1 MDTYPQE
8 LKDYAIERMLGPDRA
23 SAYAVAR
30 ETGVGATTVSRW
42 RERARSV
49 ARMTEDPSP
58 HGQPRAPKP
67 RRATDWSP
75 EERLGALIEAAGL
88 DDHALGPWLRSRG
101 LHAADIDAWRADA
114 VRGLRG
120 HRGGKPA
127 SAEARRVQALERD
140 LARKDKA
147 LAEAAALLVLQGK
160 LRALFS
166 AEEGGNTEPR

>member
-1 MDTYPQE
+1 MDPYPQE
-8 LKDYAIERMLGPDRA
+8 LKDYAIERMLGPERA

-49 ARMTEDPSP
+49 ARMTDSSP
-58 HGQPRAPKP
+58 PDGPPPRPQPRRPA
-67 RRATDWSP
+67 DWSP

-101 LHAADIDAWRADA
+101 LHAADIEAWRADA

-120 HRGGKPA
+120 HGAGRAAG
-127 SAEARRVQALERD
+127 AEARRVQALERD

-166 AEEGGNTEPR
+166 AEEGGSTEPK